1 MSLLCEYHWKKRE
14 YGVKAGPKTRW
25 REGDFTDN
33 SIILKNCCQ
42 ICQGTKVL
50 SFGQELFVKCSI
62 SLNIRRWFESCTC
75 LDLVKL
81 LEDLLPLCFS
91 LILCSIMK
99 LCGNNMGDTIEHW
112 EHVAKHLEKG
122 RSMFAGCVC
131 TSGTRNIWQSKWNK
145 IHGHGEPWEQH
156 KEHLA
161 KVYHWDKIKDHIW
174 RTHGNCGEQHHKEH
188 LTQHMRLS

>member
-1 MSLLCEYHWKKRE
+1 MLSFNISYPDLIKCPYFVNTTEKKKE

-50 SFGQELFVKCSI
+50 SFGQELFVKCSSFGQELFVKGSI
-62 SLNIRRWFESCTC
+62 SLNIRWWFESCTC

-112 EHVAKHLEKG
+112 EHVAKHLEKV
-122 RSMFAGCVC
+122 RSMFGRCVC

-145 IHGHGEPWEQH
+145 IHGH
-156 KEHLA
+156 
-161 KVYHWDKIKDHIW
+161 V
-174 RTHGNCGEQHHKEH
+174 RTMG
-188 LTQHMRLS
+188 TT